1 MAQVMNE
8 DFDFNGVTAPE
19 NKAYLKP
26 GIYDLKATAAK
37 YEHVAGKTPKLLVTF
52 DGEAG
57 TTTQTFYITPKTKN
71 RLVYLHEQLFGKP
84 MSKAFES
91 AEAVGLYFEKCF
103 EKMKPSKRFL
113 IGGKEGTDGKVYSE
127 FGYANFVVDENTPTG
142 AFEEGSV
149 QWNNNLTRNIMAP
162 KLATG
167 AAVISNPDNT
177 GDADD
182 LPF

>member
-1 MAQVMNE
+1 MAKVFNE

-19 NKAYLKP
+19 NKAFLKP
-26 GIYDLKATAAK
+26 GVYVLTVTGAK
-37 YEHVAGKTPKLLVTF
+37 FERPEGKTPKLLVSLEG
-52 DGEAG
+52 DAG

-84 MSKAFES
+84 MAKAFES

-103 EKMKPSKRFL
+103 EKIKPTKTFL
-113 IGGKEGTDGKVYSE
+113 IGGKEGTDGKIYAE

-142 AFEEGSV
+142 MFEEGSA
-149 QWNNNLTRNIMAP
+149 QWISNIQRNVMAP

-167 AAVISNPDNT
+167 AAVLPNVEVT